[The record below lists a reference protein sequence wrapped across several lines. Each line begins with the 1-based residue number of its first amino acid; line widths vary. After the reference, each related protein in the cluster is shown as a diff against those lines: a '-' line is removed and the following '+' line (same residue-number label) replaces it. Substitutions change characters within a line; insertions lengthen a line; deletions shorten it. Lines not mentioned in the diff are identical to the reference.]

1 MGACPTP
8 GRIAALHA
16 NVPNMLG
23 QITAIL
29 AKSNANI
36 QRMMNEAQND
46 SAYTLIDLDKPVD
59 ADDLERLRAIPGI
72 YRIRVIKP
80 AQ

>member
-1 MGACPTP
+1 
-8 GRIAALHA
+8 
-16 NVPNMLG
+16 MLG